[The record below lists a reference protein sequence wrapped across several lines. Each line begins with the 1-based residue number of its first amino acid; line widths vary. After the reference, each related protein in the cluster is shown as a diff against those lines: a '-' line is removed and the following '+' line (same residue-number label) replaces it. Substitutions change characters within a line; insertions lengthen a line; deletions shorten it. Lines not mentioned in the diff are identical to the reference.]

1 MILVI
6 KKTGFTLVE
15 LLVVMAILVFLSV
28 GLLATLNPIFQ
39 VDKANDARRKK
50 DLAKIRVAFEEYYND
65 KGCYPT
71 GELLENIKSSANC
84 GSDVF
89 SPWLPKWPCD
99 PTRKTVYY
107 VFTEEAECPSWFKV
121 ITNLSNQSDKDI
133 PGGWYTL
140 GNYFIGDGTLSTTQ
154 VNYGTSSTN
163 TVWYE
168 RELSA
173 NCVSDGYCY
182 RRSGPSLCQN
192 TYKFP
197 DYFACEG
204 SDCFLE
210 HECKEECQV
219 SCCNMGLP
227 CD

>member
-1 MILVI
+1 MELVI

-50 DLAKIRVAFEEYYND
+50 DLAKIKIAFEEYYND

-71 GELLENIKSSANC
+71 GELLESLNSSESC
-84 GSDVF
+84 GTTVF
-89 SPWLPKWPCD
+89 LPWLAKWPCD
-99 PTRKTVYY
+99 PTRKTTYY
-107 VFTEEAECPSWFKV
+107 LFAEEADCPGWFKV
-121 ITNLSNQSDKDI
+121 ITKLNNESDKDI
-133 PGGWYTL
+133 PDGWYTL
-140 GNYFIGDGTLSTTQ
+140 DNFFIGDGTLSTEQ

-168 RELSA
+168 MTISNRCDSGGSCFE
-173 NCVSDGYCY
+173 
-182 RRSGPSLCQN
+182 RSGGAGACQYTRFPSD
-192 TYKFP
+192 F
-197 DYFACEG
+197 CEG
-204 SDCFLE
+204 SNCYVDRNCLP
-210 HECKEECQV
+210 ECQV
-219 SCCNMGLP
+219 SCCSMGIP